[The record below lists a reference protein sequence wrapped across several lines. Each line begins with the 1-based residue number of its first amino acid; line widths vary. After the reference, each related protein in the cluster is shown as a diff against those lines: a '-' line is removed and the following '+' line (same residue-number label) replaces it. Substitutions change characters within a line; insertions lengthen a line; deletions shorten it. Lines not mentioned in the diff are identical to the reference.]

1 MIMKKY
7 IALIPVVA
15 IAFMAGIGIGLYW
28 AGEQNQT
35 AGAVPDSSMHQA
47 GPFRL
52 SVRVNPETPKI
63 GENSVLIVLT
73 DLNGAPV
80 DDAKINVVATM
91 LAMGAMPE
99 MRAPATIEQTAPGR
113 YEGPFTL
120 PMDGSWPLTVE
131 ISKEGLGQATLIFD
145 LATKRSG
152 LTMIS
157 GGQRAMRD
165 ESPEELPPGTIT
177 VDARR
182 RQAIG
187 LKTGE
192 VRRMPMQ
199 RSIRAVGIVTYDE
212 TTLTDITLRFD
223 AWIGELSA
231 DYVGVQ
237 VAVGETLFTV
247 YGPDL
252 LAAQQEYLEVRRRLG
267 TGALVDAARKRLQLW
282 NVTDA
287 EIAALDRRGTPRD
300 YIPIVA
306 PRSGTVVTKNIVAG
320 TAHRA
325 GMTLM
330 RIADLSRVWV
340 EAEIYEA
347 DLSIVAPGMAVVVTL
362 PYLPNQRFEAS
373 VDYIYPFLDGESRTA
388 RIRVV
393 LDNPNG
399 LLKPEMYAEVML
411 YADLGERLVVPIEAV
426 IFSGERR
433 VVFEDLGDGLLAPRY
448 IQTGFRAG
456 EQIEVIDGL
465 EAGARV
471 VISGTFLIAS
481 ESRLRSG
488 LDQW

>member
-1 MIMKKY
+1 MIMKKT
-7 IALIPVVA
+7 IALVLIVA
-15 IAFMAGIGIGLYW
+15 IALLAGIGIGLYW
-28 AGEQNQT
+28 AGEQDQM
-35 AGAVPDSSMHQA
+35 AGAVPDASMHQA

-52 SVRVNPETPKI
+52 HVSVNPEAPKI
-63 GENSVLIVLT
+63 GENTVLIALT
-73 DLNGAPV
+73 DLNGVPV
-80 DDAKINVVATM
+80 DGAEINVVATM

-99 MRAPATIEQTAPGR
+99 MREPATIEQTAPGR
-113 YEGPFTL
+113 YEGPFSL

-131 ISKEGLGQATLIFD
+131 INKEGLGQATLLFD

-152 LTMIS
+152 LTLIS
-157 GGQRAMRD
+157 GGQRALQD
-165 ESPEELPPGTIT
+165 ESPEELPAGTIT
-177 VDARR
+177 LDARR

-199 RSIRAVGIVTYDE
+199 RRLRAVGNVTYDE
-212 TTLTDITLRFD
+212 TRLTDVTLRFD

-237 VAVGETLFTV
+237 VEAGETLFTA

-252 LAAQQEYLEVRRRLG
+252 LAAQQEYLEIKRRLG
-267 TGALVDAARKRLQLW
+267 TGSLVDAAFKRLQLW
-282 NVTDA
+282 GLTDS
-287 EIAALDRRGTPRD
+287 EIAALERRDTPLD
-300 YIPIVA
+300 YVPIVA
-306 PRSGTVVTKNIVAG
+306 PRSGTVVTKNIVEG

-330 RIADLSRVWV
+330 RIADLSHVWV

-347 DLSIVAPGMAVVVTL
+347 DLGIVTPGMAVVVTL
-362 PYLPNQRFEAS
+362 PYLQNQQFEGS
-373 VDYIYPFLDGESRTA
+373 VDYIYPFLDGESRTV
-388 RIRVV
+388 RIRVE
-393 LDNPNG
+393 LDNPDG
-399 LLKPEMYAEVML
+399 LLKPDMYAEVVL
-411 YADLGERLVVPIEAV
+411 NADLGERLVVPIEAV

-433 VVFEDLGDGLLAPRY
+433 IVFEDLGGGRLAPRY
-448 IQTGFRAG
+448 IQTGFKTSD
-456 EQIEVIDGL
+456 QIEVVAGL
-465 EAGARV
+465 EAGAQV